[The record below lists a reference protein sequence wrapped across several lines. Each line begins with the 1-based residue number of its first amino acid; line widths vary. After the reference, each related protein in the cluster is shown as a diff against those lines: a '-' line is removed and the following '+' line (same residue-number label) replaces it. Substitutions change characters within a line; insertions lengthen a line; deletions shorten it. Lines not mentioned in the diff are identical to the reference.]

1 MPLSI
6 NTNHASLSAQRA
18 VSTSQNDAATSMQRL
33 ATGLRINSA
42 KDDASGIAVASR
54 LTSQIEGL
62 RQASRNA
69 NDAVSMLQTA
79 EGGLQ
84 SMTENLQRMRELA
97 VQSANGSISDVER
110 SYLDLEYRQL
120 VQEIDRL
127 AESTKFGNVTLLN
140 GGADPGD
147 PKFFRFQIGHGTD
160 ATDSLNFFV
169 GDYNVG
175 ELGQGKNPDGTDI
188 PGENP
193 ISGTVISFQGGAQ
206 FAIDSVDRA
215 LTTVLSGRAS
225 LGSYQV
231 RFEHVISNNQIAAEN
246 AQTSRGRIQDTDFA
260 MESAQLAKTQVL
272 QQSGIAMLSQA
283 NAMPQQVLTLI
294 QS

>member
-140 GGADPGD
+140 GGTDPGD

-169 GDYNVG
+169 SDYNVG

-206 FAIDSVDRA
+206 LAIDSVDRA
-215 LTTVLSGRAS
+215 LTAVLSGRAS

>member
-69 NDAVSMLQTA
+69 NDAVSMLLTA

-140 GGADPGD
+140 GGTDPGD

-206 FAIDSVDRA
+206 LAIDSVDRA
-215 LTTVLSGRAS
+215 LTAVLSGRAS

>member
-54 LTSQIEGL
+54 LTSQIDGL

-140 GGADPGD
+140 GGVDPGD

-206 FAIDSVDRA
+206 LAIDSVDRA

-272 QQSGIAMLSQA
+272 QQTGIAMLSQA